1 MEEVIKT
8 ERNNPTRVATKW
20 ALINALTAII
30 ITYAFEFLNVDQTS
44 PLKYLTYIPFIAFLF
59 ITQKEFKDQIG
70 GFITFSEG
78 FSAGFRYA
86 LFTGLVIGV
95 FVYLYCAVLSPAVFD
110 KALEASRAK
119 MEAQNMS
126 SEQIE
131 RGMSIAKKWGPL
143 MGGFGTAVVYPII
156 GALISLIGAAIFK
169 KERSAYD
176 IVENAVDPT
185 E

>member
-1 MEEVIKT
+1 
-8 ERNNPTRVATKW
+8 
-20 ALINALTAII
+20 
-30 ITYAFEFLNVDQTS
+30 LNIDPNS

-59 ITQKEFKDQIG
+59 ITQKEFKDEIG
-70 GFITFSEG
+70 GFITFGEG

-86 LFTGLVIGV
+86 LFTGLVIAV

-119 MEAQNMS
+119 MEAQNMPS
-126 SEQIE
+126 DRIE
-131 RGMSIAKKWGPL
+131 KGMEIGKKWGPL
-143 MGGFGTAVVYPII
+143 MGAFGTAVVYPII
-156 GALISLIGAAIFK
+156 GAIISLIGAAIFK

>member
-8 ERNNPTRVATKW
+8 ERNNPTKVATKW
-20 ALINALTAII
+20 ALINALTAIV
-30 ITYAFEFLNVDQTS
+30 ITYAFEFLNIDPNS

-59 ITQKEFKDQIG
+59 ITQKEFKDEIG
-70 GFITFSEG
+70 GFITFGEG

-86 LFTGLVIGV
+86 LFTGLVIAV

-131 RGMSIAKKWGPL
+131 KGMGIAKKWGPL
-143 MGGFGTAVVYPII
+143 MGAFGTAVVYPII
-156 GALISLIGAAIFK
+156 GAIISLIGAAIFK
-169 KERSAYD
+169 KERSPYD

>member
-1 MEEVIKT
+1 MEEVIKPVK
-8 ERNNPTRVATKW
+8 NNPTKVATKW
-20 ALINALTAII
+20 ALINALTAIV
-30 ITYAFEFLNVDQTS
+30 ITYAFEFLNIDPNS
-44 PLKYLTYIPFIAFLF
+44 PLKYLSYIPFIIFLF
-59 ITQKEFKDQIG
+59 ITQKEFKDEIG
-70 GFITFSEG
+70 GFITFGEG

-86 LFTGLVIGV
+86 LFTGLVIAV
-95 FVYLYCAVLSPAVFD
+95 FVYLYCAILSPAVFD

-126 SEQIE
+126 SDQIE

-143 MGGFGTAVVYPII
+143 MGAFGTAVVYPII